1 MRDRIFRLTGRVVAG
16 VLEGMSQV
24 ELEDWNDALE
34 DMGWQLDTF
43 GDDLKDGDLSG
54 INNVGKAI
62 KRVEREEINV
72 NDPTIRRSI
81 DSLLSEVSRLLNTAE
96 VEKRRMEDMVQDHK
110 AKCQAILRDVQSFK
124 GKFESLKGG

>member
-1 MRDRIFRLTGRVVAG
+1 MRDRIFRLTGRVVAS

-34 DMGWQLDTF
+34 DIGWQLDTF

>member
-1 MRDRIFRLTGRVVAG
+1 MRDRISRLTSRVATG
-16 VLEGMSQV
+16 ILEGMSQV

-43 GDDLKDGDLSG
+43 GDDLDDGDLTG

-72 NDPTIRRSI
+72 NDPTTRRSV
-81 DSLLSEVSRLLNTAE
+81 DNLLSEVSRLLNSAE
-96 VEKRRMEDMVQDHK
+96 SEKRRMEDMVQDHK
-110 AKCQAILRDVQSFK
+110 AKCQAILRDVKSFK
-124 GKFESLKGG
+124 GKFEALKGG

>member
-1 MRDRIFRLTGRVVAG
+1 MRDRISRLTGRVVAS

-34 DMGWQLDTF
+34 DIGWQLDTF